1 MKVKLSDIAKEMGI
15 SIAAVSMAI
24 NNKSGVSEETR
35 EQVLEVAE
43 RLGYKIKKTQPVQVS
58 PLAKR
63 FIKLLRIR
71 KHGLVVMETAFFTA
85 LIDGIEMQCKKMGY
99 ELLISNMVI
108 DDLTTHTIADEYHD
122 GVDGLVVLC
131 TELDFADVEE
141 LLNKKCPIVV
151 LDRKFDYNVDT
162 ILMNNQKACRQA
174 VKFLVDMGHTEIGY
188 LKSSTSIYNFDS
200 RFKSYR
206 ESIAK
211 RGLPFDINHIMS
223 LEPTIEGAYADMKE
237 SLLSFDP
244 KLLPSA
250 FIADNDIIA
259 LGAMNAMKEAGIRI
273 PEDVSLIGI
282 DDMPFCKFVSPQL
295 STIKVY
301 KEEIGRHAVKM
312 LVEQIDQE
320 TECSKT
326 VLVDT
331 VVINRESV
339 LDRKRP

>member
-1 MKVKLSDIAKEMGI
+1 MKVKLSDIAKEMNI

-24 NNKSGVSEETR
+24 NHKSGVSEETR
-35 EQVLEVAE
+35 EQVLAVAE
-43 RLGYKIKKTQPVQVS
+43 RLGYKIKKSQVVEGVAS
-58 PLAKR
+58 KR
-63 FIKLLRIR
+63 FIKLLRIK

-85 LIDGIEMQCKKMGY
+85 LIEGIEMQCKKMGY
-99 ELLISNMVI
+99 ELLISNMVLE
-108 DDLTTHTIADEYHD
+108 DLTTHAIADEYHD

-131 TELDFADVEE
+131 TELDYEDVEE
-141 LLNKKCPIVV
+141 LLNKRCPIVV
-151 LDRKFDYNVDT
+151 LDRKFDSNVAT
-162 ILMNNQKACRQA
+162 ILMNNQKASRQA
-174 VKFLVDMGHTEIGY
+174 VKFLVDKGHTEIGY

-206 ESIAK
+206 ESIAR

-223 LEPTIEGAYADMKE
+223 LEPTIEGAYRDMKE
-237 SLLSFDP
+237 ALVTFDH
-244 KLLPSA
+244 KKLPSA

-259 LGAMNAMKEAGIRI
+259 LGAMNAMKEVGIRI

-282 DDMPFCKFVSPQL
+282 DDMPFCKFVTPQL

-312 LVEQIDQE
+312 LVDQIEQD

-331 VVINRESV
+331 VVVDRESV
-339 LDRKRP
+339 LDLKTI